1 LRIKDLIQGVL
12 EEELKKT
19 DCFLVGVKSNDSD
32 SDFKFFIDGKE
43 GVGIKVIGKL
53 SRAVSA
59 FLDEADTGEKAFR
72 YEISSPGVDNPLI
85 DKRQYYQHIGRDLA
99 ISLADNSIVEGEL
112 IALNEEEL
120 ELSVKI
126 GKNKKE
132 KRVVSFENIK
142 KSTVQISFKPK
153 KK

>member
-19 DCFLVGVKSNDSD
+19 DCFLVSVKSNDSD
-32 SDFKFFIDGKE
+32 SDFKFFIDGK
-43 GVGIKVIGKL
+43 IGKL

-72 YEISSPGVDNPLI
+72 YEISSPGVDNPLV

-99 ISLADNSIVEGEL
+99 ISLVDDSLVEGEL